1 MTARLSQYPRTAGFA
16 LLLLASTACND
27 SPVPLPAPAEKTLHT
42 VQVSPGDAVVLED
55 YAVQLDVVLR
65 AADGTALPARPVV
78 WTSGDTTI
86 ATVSETGFVRA
97 LRPGKVTITAAREG
111 KTGTARLEVEPLRVT
126 SITLSRSAVAIGF
139 GQVVQVGATTGAQD
153 GRHFPATV
161 TWTSSN
167 PAVASV
173 DSLGRITGGLAGSAS
188 IKARVGDV
196 VAELVAHST
205 GPAVAG
211 DWLLS
216 IGGLEDVGSVCTVS
230 GVRLGLSVHGNTISG
245 GTYLN
250 TPSVTCIL
258 TAVGGVIAEPAAP
271 RGANSGLLTGT
282 FVHLQF
288 HNVGWM
294 LQGTFVTADRI
305 EGNAYYTEN
314 GRMRNAQFVLSRN

>member
-1 MTARLSQYPRTAGFA
+1 MTARLSQYPRTAGLA
-16 LLLLASTACND
+16 VLLLAAAACND
-27 SPVPLPAPAEKTLHT
+27 SPVPLPAPAEKPLHT
-42 VQVSPGDAVVLED
+42 VQVSPGEAVVLED

-65 AADGTALPARPVV
+65 AADGTALPAMPVT
-78 WTSGDTTI
+78 WSSGDTTI
-86 ATVSETGFVRA
+86 ATVTETGFVRA

-126 SITLSRSAVAIGF
+126 SITLSRTSVGVGF
-139 GQVVQVGATTGAQD
+139 GQVVQIGATTGAQD
-153 GRHFPATV
+153 GRHLPATV

-173 DSLGRITGGLAGSAS
+173 DSLGRITGGLAGIAS

-196 VAELVAHST
+196 VAELVAQST

-211 DWLLS
+211 NWRLS
-216 IGGLEDVGSVCTVS
+216 IGGLEDVGSVCSVS
-230 GVRLGLSVHGNTISG
+230 GARLGLSIQGNTISG
-245 GTYLN
+245 GTDLHMPTVSC
-250 TPSVTCIL
+250 TPTEP
-258 TAVGGVIAEPAAP
+258 GGTISEPAPP
-271 RGANSGLLTGT
+271 RGANSGLLTGA

-314 GRMRNAQFVLSRN
+314 GKMRHGRFMMTRI

>member
-1 MTARLSQYPRTAGFA
+1 MTARLSQYPRTATLA
-16 LLLLASTACND
+16 VLLLASTACED

-65 AADGTALPARPVV
+65 AADGTTLPAWPVV

-153 GRHFPATV
+153 GRYFPATV

-196 VAELVAHST
+196 VAELVAQST
-205 GPAVAG
+205 GPIVTG
-211 DWLLS
+211 DWLLNIS
-216 IGGLEDVGSVCTVS
+216 GLADVGSVCTVT
-230 GVRLGLSVHGNTISG
+230 GARLALSIQGNTISG

-250 TPSVTCIL
+250 MPSVTCVL
-258 TAVGGVIAEPAAP
+258 TEAGGTISAPAPP

-288 HNVGWM
+288 HDNGWM

-305 EGNAYYTEN
+305 EGNAYYSEN
-314 GRMRNAQFVLSRN
+314 GRMRNGRFALTRG